1 MLRSHTRLVLSI
13 CTAVAAT
20 VFPAAVRAVDIN
32 VPGDHATIQAAIA
45 AASDGDRI
53 LVAANTYTTPAGGL
67 VVDVPNL
74 QLLSTAGSA
83 TTIIENNTAGMPVII
98 ISAPGVTIGDVGQ
111 GFHIRQLQAASDAIE
126 VQADQVK
133 FGVPTRIQNNR
144 ISGNNSGEGIYV
156 DSYIEAGLFV
166 VQNNTFNRNGGTYS
180 FDTGID
186 FDSADHPSANV
197 GSISSIDSNID
208 VLNNTFT
215 DMDTYGVYF
224 DYHCYKSNIN
234 VNNNTLTGA
243 TGYSAIYFDYGIDVF
258 STANINGNTITDF
271 GDYSIYMYDITSNC
285 VANVNNNM
293 ITGVTYAGIELDYIY
308 YQSTVNI
315 NNNTVT
321 GDGSADYGIYP
332 YDTEYAS
339 TTNVSGNTING
350 FDDTGIY
357 TYYNYYGSTV
367 MVTGNTIGSS
377 TQMDYGIYIDTEYGS
392 STTITGNTISGF
404 DYAGIEEEYPYAG
417 CTTNISNNTL
427 TADNGGADYGILVDG
442 PYYGSSVTVNN
453 NTATNFDYA
462 GIYIYDTYDNTH
474 ITCNNNMLTAHPS
487 GADYGIYQGYLESYS
502 TGTFDMNTA
511 SGFDYAG
518 FYNDDCYYTS
528 DLTVTNNTFNAISSG
543 ADYGI
548 YIYETAEGSDGT
560 VNNNTCTN
568 FDYAGIYYEYPSY
581 EAGVAWINGN
591 TLTALSTGADYGI
604 YVYEVYTGEATIDGN
619 TITNPDYT
627 GIYVEYVDY
636 GGHCDVTNN
645 TVTMNSS
652 GGDFGIYNYEVYEA
666 GSTLN
671 VTGNTVTNYGNMGGG
686 EGGFWQDDYTEYGS
700 RLNVSNNTF
709 TAHANGSEYGIYSDG
724 GASDG
729 SKFFCMNNTVQGYTY
744 CGLYTY
750 YTYDGS
756 ETTFVGNIFTPQTN
770 MGDFGIMLDDG
781 VEYGSHANVS
791 NNTVNG
797 FTDSGVSIDYYVD
810 DGSTCAVNYNV
821 LDGDPNTG
829 GSFGV
834 YFDDYI
840 EYGSHV
846 EVIGNSIGGIKGDV
860 ADDTAG
866 VYFGEYVEYGSSA
879 TVCENYI
886 RGRTGEAG
894 NYMAGV
900 YFYYTA
906 YEGSTLTV
914 CNNDIAG
921 FWDAGIFF
929 YDDVEYGC
937 SVHITNNKIDGG
949 RFGIWTNGYD
959 WIDGTDGSITGNT
972 ISNFSEVGID
982 ANAIWGS
989 LIDIANN
996 RIQGNGSVAGVD
1008 IQDLVDG
1015 AAEVT
1020 IRNNCITGVDT
1031 GVEVEDIMDTAFVNV
1046 NGNDFDG
1053 VATTGIV
1060 NVMGLAAN
1068 AIDGTGNFFGA
1079 VPTKATGEVD
1089 VSGELGSAPDNDG
1102 DGVIDCDD
1110 ACPDTASGDDVDAD
1124 GCSCIQLNPT
1134 GDADGDGV
1142 LDCNDNCPNVANADQ
1157 ADSDGDGVGDACSA
1171 APPGPPPCGI
1181 MPCGPGALM
1190 AMPFALLGILVMG
1203 RRRVR

>member
-1 MLRSHTRLVLSI
+1 MLRTHTRFVLTV
-13 CTAVAAT
+13 CTAVAAAIVT
-20 VFPAAVRAVDIN
+20 STARAVDIN
-32 VPGDHATIQAAIA
+32 VPGDHPTIQAAIA
-45 AASDGDRI
+45 AASAGDRI
-53 LVAANTYTTPAGGL
+53 LVQPNTYTTPAGGL
-67 VVDVPNL
+67 VIDKSNL

-83 TTIIENNTAGMPVII
+83 TTIIENNTAGMPVITI
-98 ISAPGVTIGDVGQ
+98 AAPGVVVGDVGA
-111 GFHIRQLQAASDAIE
+111 GFHIRQLQAASDAIV
-126 VQADQVK
+126 VQANQVK
-133 FGVPTRIQNNR
+133 FGVPTTIQHNR

-156 DSYIEAGLFV
+156 DSYIESGLFV
-166 VQNNTFNRNGGTYS
+166 VQNNTFNRNGGAYS
-180 FDTGID
+180 FTTGVY

-197 GSISSIDSNID
+197 GFVSTFDSNVD
-208 VLNNTFT
+208 VLNNTLT

-234 VNNNTLTGA
+234 INNNTMTGV
-243 TGYSAIYFDYGIDVF
+243 TGYSGVYFNYGLDVF

-271 GDYSIYMYDITSNC
+271 GDYSIYLYDITSHC
-285 VANVNNNM
+285 VANVNNNT
-293 ITGVTYAGIELDYIY
+293 ITGVTNTGIELDYIY
-308 YQSTVNI
+308 YQSTVTI

-321 GDGSADYGIYP
+321 GNGSADYGIYP
-332 YDTEYAS
+332 YDVEYAS
-339 TTNVSGNTING
+339 MCTVSGNTVSG
-350 FDDTGIY
+350 FDNTGIY
-357 TYYNYYGSTV
+357 FEYNYNGSTGV
-367 MVTGNTIGSS
+367 ITNNTVSSS
-377 TQMDYGIYIDTEYGS
+377 TQMDYGIFIDTEYGS
-392 STTITGNTISGF
+392 NSTITGNTVSGF
-404 DYAGIEEEYPYAG
+404 DYAGIDEYYPYAG
-417 CTTNISNNTL
+417 CTVNISNNTL
-427 TADNGGADYGILVDG
+427 TADNGGGDYGIYVED
-442 PYYGSSVTVNN
+442 PDYGNTVTVNN

-462 GIYIYDTYDNTH
+462 GIYFGQTYDNTH
-474 ITCNNNMLTAHPS
+474 ITCNNNMLTALPA
-487 GADYGIYQGYLESYS
+487 GADYGIYLDDLYEYS
-502 TGTFDMNTA
+502 TATFDMNTA
-511 SGFDYAG
+511 SGFDYCG
-518 FYNDDCYYTS
+518 IYNDDCYYTS
-528 DLTVTNNTFNAISSG
+528 NITITNNTLTGISSG

-548 YIYETAEGSDGT
+548 YIYETSEGSDGT

-604 YVYEVYTGEATIDGN
+604 YSYEVYTGQATYDGN
-619 TITNPDYT
+619 TITNPDYA
-627 GIYVEYVDY
+627 GIYLEYVDY
-636 GGHCDVTNN
+636 GGSATISNN
-645 TVTMNSS
+645 TITMNNS
-652 GGDFGIYNYEVYEA
+652 GGDYGIYNYQVYEA
-666 GSTLN
+666 GTSLN

-686 EGGFWQDDYTEYGS
+686 EAGFWQDDYTQYGS

-709 TAHANGSEYGIYSDG
+709 MAHANGSEYGIYSDDG
-724 GASDG
+724 IFDG
-729 SKFFCMNNTVQGYTY
+729 SKGFFMNNVVEGYTNT
-744 CGLYTY
+744 GLGVY

-756 ETTFVGNIFTPQTN
+756 ETTITGNILTPLAN
-770 MGDFGIMLDDG
+770 MGDYGIAVWDG
-781 VEYGSHANVS
+781 AQYGSRINIS
-791 NNTVNG
+791 NNTINS
-797 FTDSGVSIDYYVD
+797 FTDTGVYYYYSY
-810 DGSTCAVNYNV
+810 DGSHVAVNYNTIN
-821 LDGDPNTG
+821 GDPNTG
-829 GSFGV
+829 GYFGI
-834 YFDDYI
+834 YGGDGP
-840 EYGSHV
+840 EYGSTF
-846 EVIGNSIGGIKGDV
+846 EAIGNSIGGILGDL
-860 ADDTAG
+860 ANDSAG
-866 VYFGEYVEYGSSA
+866 IYTYYTYSGCQ
-879 TVCENYI
+879 TTICDNYI
-886 RGRTGEAG
+886 RGRTGEPG

-900 YFYYTA
+900 YFYYPPE
-906 YEGSTLTV
+906 YGSTATV

-921 FWDAGIFF
+921 FWDAAVFL
-929 YDDVEYGC
+929 YDDFLSG
-937 SVHITNNKIDGG
+937 SSFHITNNKLDGG

-959 WIDGTDGSITGNT
+959 WTDGTDGSITGNT

-989 LIDIANN
+989 IIDIANN

-1046 NGNDFDG
+1046 NGNDFNG

-1089 VSGELGSAPDNDG
+1089 ISGELASPPDNDG

-1157 ADSDGDGVGDACSA
+1157 ADSDGDGVGDACTV
-1171 APPGPPPCGI
+1171 APPGPPPCGLL
-1181 MPCGPGALM
+1181 PCGPGAMM

-1203 RRRVR
+1203 RRRRVR